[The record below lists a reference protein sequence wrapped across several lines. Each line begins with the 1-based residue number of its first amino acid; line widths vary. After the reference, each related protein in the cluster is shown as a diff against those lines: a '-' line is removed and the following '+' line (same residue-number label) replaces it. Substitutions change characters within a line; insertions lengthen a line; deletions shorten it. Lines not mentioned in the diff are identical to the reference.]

1 MKIVLASDH
10 GALILRTELIKF
22 LTQNYSTYTLIDLGT
37 ASSNSVDYPDFAD
50 QLVQKINT
58 QEANYG
64 ILCCGTGIGMSIRA
78 NRYPGIRAALVYD
91 EFTAKM
97 AKEHNNANILCLGGR
112 TLTLTIAQNLVKTWL
127 DTSFE
132 GGRHD
137 QRLQKLDSPLCS

>member
-10 GALILRTELIKF
+10 GALVLRTELIKF
-22 LTQNYSTYTLIDLGT
+22 LTQNYSTYNLIDLGT

-50 QLVQKINT
+50 QLVQKINN

-112 TLTLTIAQNLVKTWL
+112 TLTLTIAQHLVKTWL